1 MYAKVVSD
9 LMNEAS
15 PIIRKGRKY
24 DQVLESARDLFMAHG
39 FESIGVDDIA
49 RKAGVSKAT
58 LYSYFPDKRILF
70 MEVAQQECAA
80 QAEQLEAAVDVEQP
94 VEEVLGVVGRGLL
107 TIILSEFG
115 WNMFRVCVAEGERF
129 PELGK
134 QFFETGPK
142 ILIDRMCEFLEI
154 AEDRGE
160 VVIEDR
166 ALAADQFPELCKAG
180 VFLRLVTGVQ
190 TEFSQ
195 AEIDRVVD
203 GAVEMF
209 MARYGVKAA

>member
-1 MYAKVVSD
+1 
-9 LMNEAS
+9 MNESS

-24 DQVLESARDLFMAHG
+24 DQVLESARELFMAHG

-49 RKAGVSKAT
+49 RRAGVSKAT

-70 MEVAQQECAA
+70 MEVARVECQL
-80 QAEQLEAAVDVEQP
+80 QAETLEAAVDVEQS
-94 VEEVLGVVGRGLL
+94 VQEVLGVVGRGLME
-107 TIILSEFG
+107 IVLSEFG

-129 PELGK
+129 PELGR

-142 ILIDRMCEFLEI
+142 ILIDRMCEFLEV
-154 AEDRGE
+154 AEARGE
-160 VVIEDR
+160 IVVPDR

-180 VFLRLVTGVQ
+180 LFLRLVTGVQ

-209 MARYGVKAA
+209 MARYGVKDS